1 MLRIF
6 FELSTFCAG
15 GQIHGSAPTSG
26 GCLMEIILS
35 LATPPALRAT
45 PLFRQDV
52 QRGGPIYSI
61 FNGLD

>member
-26 GCLMEIILS
+26 GGLMEINQS
-35 LATPPALRAT
+35 R
-45 PLFRQDV
+45 
-52 QRGGPIYSI
+52 
-61 FNGLD
+61 